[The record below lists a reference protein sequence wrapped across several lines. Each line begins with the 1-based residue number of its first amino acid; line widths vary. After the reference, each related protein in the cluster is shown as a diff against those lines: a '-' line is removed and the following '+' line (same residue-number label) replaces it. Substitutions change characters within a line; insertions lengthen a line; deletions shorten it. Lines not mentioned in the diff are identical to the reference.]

1 MLICYLIIAMLIA
14 SMIIMS
20 IALDSVFLYG
30 LTIILIMYFLIKL
43 EEKDDE
49 EET

>member
-1 MLICYLIIAMLIA
+1 MVICYLTIAMLIA